1 MSADLTA
8 ALATLAAALRCDPA
22 ELDTRDPAAIDTQV
36 IADLTELERIERG
49 TTDADVRGSA
59 RRRYRS
65 LDAAWSWVRF
75 EIARELRRAA

>member
-8 ALATLAAALRCDPA
+8 ALATLAAALRC
-22 ELDTRDPAAIDTQV
+22 DPAAIDTQV